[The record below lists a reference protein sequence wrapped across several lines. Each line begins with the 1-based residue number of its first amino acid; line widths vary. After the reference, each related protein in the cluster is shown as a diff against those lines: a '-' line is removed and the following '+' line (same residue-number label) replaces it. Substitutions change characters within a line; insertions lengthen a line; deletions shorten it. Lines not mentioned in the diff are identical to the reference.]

1 MTCEIPTIEHI
12 QRVTS
17 FKTEARARAALR
29 TLEWLANGAP
39 HATPE
44 FPDTKLN
51 FDMGSYIDN
60 QTCGT
65 VCCIAGTIAIFENN
79 CTSYLHDMEST
90 FGEYKDDK
98 GWPDDL
104 YRLFYERMY
113 DVDPCQAYKV
123 LLNYL
128 NTGTTDW
135 RLADASDD

>member
-1 MTCEIPTIEHI
+1 MNCEIPTIEHI

-51 FDMGSYIDN
+51 FNMISYIDDR
-60 QTCGT
+60 TCGT

-79 CTSYLHDMEST
+79 STSNLEDIEST
-90 FGEYKDDK
+90 FGEYKIMS
-98 GWPDDL
+98 GWVLDDDL
-104 YRLFYERMY
+104 SRLFYERMY
-113 DVDPCQAYKV
+113 GVYPCQAYKV

-135 RLADASDD
+135 SLADS